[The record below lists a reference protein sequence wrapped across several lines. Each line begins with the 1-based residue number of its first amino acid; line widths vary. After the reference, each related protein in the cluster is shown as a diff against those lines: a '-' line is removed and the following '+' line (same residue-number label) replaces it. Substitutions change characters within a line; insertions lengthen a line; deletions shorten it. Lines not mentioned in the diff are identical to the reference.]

1 VNTLSRYL
9 LRQVIATL
17 VMTVAVFAF
26 VLLLGN
32 ALKELL
38 PLLINRQATIGLL
51 AQAIG
56 LLIPWVGMF
65 ALPIGMLTATLLV
78 FGRFSADQELTAAR
92 ASGLSLLSL
101 VMPILMLSLFLCG
114 VSAVVNLHVAPRCR
128 VAYNRLRFNLTAVVL
143 SKLQLP
149 EGQPITYLPG
159 YIIYLGK
166 NRKQELQDVRLLQ
179 FKDDTNVELTVNA
192 PRGRIDV
199 DSVNQKL
206 VLRLYDATIVYV
218 SGGVPIVAKEA
229 PFEID
234 LSGTRKIARE
244 PAISDMT
251 FKELQAKLRELE
263 RRINLP
269 LPLQQTGD
277 ETARDR
283 RRAMEK
289 QRSDLTEPL
298 RVQLHWQVAFSF
310 ACFSFTLI
318 GIPLGIRMHR
328 RETNIGIAIALGLVA
343 VYYALMIVASSQSNR
358 ADLAPH
364 LWMWLPNFIFQAVGA
379 VLLQRANRGF

>member
-1 VNTLSRYL
+1 MNTLSRYL

-17 VMTVAVFAF
+17 VMTVVVFTF

-32 ALKELL
+32 ALELL
-38 PLLINRQATIGLL
+38 PLLIKRQATIGLL

-56 LLIPWVGMF
+56 LLIPFVAVF

-114 VSAVVNLHVAPRCR
+114 MSALVNLHVAPRCR

-179 FKDDTNVELTVNA
+179 FKNDTNVELTVNA

-234 LSGTRKIARE
+234 LSGARKIAGE
-244 PAISDMT
+244 PRISDMT
-251 FKELQAKLRELE
+251 FNELQTKLREVE

-269 LPLQQTGD
+269 LPLQQAGD
-277 ETARDR
+277 ETARDK

-289 QRSDLTEPL
+289 QRSDITEPL
-298 RVQLHWQVAFSF
+298 RVQLHRQVAFSF
-310 ACFSFTLI
+310 ACFSFTLV

-379 VLLQRANRGF
+379 VLLHRANRGL